1 MIEPAPVEG
10 IDPVL
15 IKLVIALL
23 LGLFLGLE
31 REWSNK
37 SAGIRT
43 FALISLLATV
53 FAVIESELLLF
64 AGALL
69 IVSHAILLG
78 VRSLLE
84 EGDGGL
90 SITTSVSML
99 VTYSIGVL
107 IGNGLYT
114 AGIAVA
120 VFSSF
125 LLILKRELHAFALGL
140 SKEEMRS
147 AAEFAILAFV
157 IYPILPSES
166 MGPWNAVQP
175 QLVWLLVIAIS
186 GIGFVN
192 YVLIKRYRKKGI
204 AFTGFFGGLVNST
217 AVIAEMARRV
227 KGQKNILGLAVAA
240 ILLANAAMALR
251 NAVIVIAFVP
261 EALLIVGA
269 PLGAIVVVGIV
280 GSFFVGD
287 WSSEFEADLNS
298 PFSLRNALLF
308 GGMFLV
314 VLLVSAGAEAT
325 FGSAGFVATSFFAGL
340 VSSGTATTTAVTLAS
355 TGQITQETAAAGVLA
370 GTAASILVKVGF
382 AASIERSLIKPVL
395 AWSLVIIATGV
406 GVGLIT
412 TLLL

>member
-1 MIEPAPVEG
+1 MVEHG
-10 IDPVL
+10 LVDGVDPILV
-15 IKLVIALL
+15 KLVIALL

-43 FALISLLATV
+43 FALICLLGTV
-53 FAVIESELLLF
+53 FTVIESELLLF
-64 AGALL
+64 TGALL

-78 VRSLLE
+78 VRSLLD
-84 EGDGGL
+84 EGDQGL
-90 SITTSVSML
+90 SLTTSVSML

-107 IGNGLYT
+107 IGNGLYI
-114 AGIAVA
+114 AGITVA

-140 SKEEMRS
+140 SREEMRS

-157 IYPILPSES
+157 IYPLLPSES
-166 MGPWNAVQP
+166 MGPWNAIQP
-175 QLVWLLVIAIS
+175 QLIWLLVIAIS

-192 YVLIKRYRKKGI
+192 YVLIKRYREKGI

-217 AVIAEMARRV
+217 AVIAEMAGRV
-227 KGQKNILGLAVAA
+227 KGRTNVLGLAVAA

-261 EALLIVGA
+261 EALLTVGA

-280 GSFFVGD
+280 GSYFVGD
-287 WSSEFEADLNS
+287 WDSKLEADLDS
-298 PFSLRNALLF
+298 PFSLRNALIF
-308 GGMFLV
+308 GGIFLV
-314 VLLVSAGAEAT
+314 VLLLSAGAESML
-325 FGSAGFVATSFFAGL
+325 GSTGFVITSFIAGL
-340 VSSGTATTTAVTLAS
+340 VSSGAATTTAVTLAS
-355 TGQITQETAAAGVLA
+355 TGQITRETAAAGVLA
-370 GTAASILVKVGF
+370 GTAASILVKVIF

-395 AWSLVIIATGV
+395 AWSLALIAV
-406 GVGLIT
+406 GVSVGLLT

>member
-1 MIEPAPVEG
+1 MVEAGLVEG
-10 IDPVL
+10 VDPILV
-15 IKLVIALL
+15 KLVVALL

-53 FAVIESELLLF
+53 FTVIDSELLLF
-64 AGALL
+64 TGALL

-78 VRSLLE
+78 VRSLLD
-84 EGDGGL
+84 EGDQGL
-90 SITTSVSML
+90 SLTTSVSML

-107 IGNGLYT
+107 IGNGLYI
-114 AGIAVA
+114 AGITVA

-140 SKEEMRS
+140 SREEMRS

-166 MGPWNAVQP
+166 MGPWNAIQP
-175 QLVWLLVIAIS
+175 QLIWLLVIAIS

-192 YVLIKRYRKKGI
+192 YVLIKRYHEKGI

-217 AVIAEMARRV
+217 AVIAEMAGRV
-227 KGQKNILGLAVAA
+227 KGRTNVLGLAVAA

-261 EALLIVGA
+261 EALLTVGA
-269 PLGAIVVVGIV
+269 PLGAIVVVGVV
-280 GSFFVGD
+280 GSYFVGD
-287 WSSEFEADLNS
+287 WDSKLEADLKS
-298 PFSLRNALLF
+298 PFSLRNALIF
-308 GGMFLV
+308 GGIFLV
-314 VLLVSAGAEAT
+314 VLLLSAGAESML
-325 FGSAGFVATSFFAGL
+325 GSAGFVITSFFAGL
-340 VSSGTATTTAVTLAS
+340 VSSGAATTTAVTLAS
-355 TGQITQETAAAGVLA
+355 TGQITRETAAAGVLA
-370 GTAASILVKVGF
+370 GTAASIMVKVVF
-382 AASIERSLIKPVL
+382 AATIERSLIKPVL
-395 AWSLVIIATGV
+395 AWSLALIAVGV
-406 GVGLIT
+406 GVGLLT
-412 TLLL
+412 TLLI